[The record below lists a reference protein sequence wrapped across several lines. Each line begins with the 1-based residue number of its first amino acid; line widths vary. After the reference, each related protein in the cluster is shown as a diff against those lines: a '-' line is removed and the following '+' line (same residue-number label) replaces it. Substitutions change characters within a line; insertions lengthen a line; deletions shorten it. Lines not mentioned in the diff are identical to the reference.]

1 MDVFVTEKLVNITDG
16 TILGYLVSAGGL
28 YKVSVTSDF
37 GKAHDVQDI
46 DIADYLDV
54 PVIEVVPVGKTE
66 YAVVMSHVA
75 YLDYL
80 ADTPVDRV
88 NGNRVC
94 YGYVFQE
101 QNIVPLNS
109 QAAFD
114 RMIAEAQGALVE

>member
-28 YKVSVTSDF
+28 YKVAITSDF
-37 GKAHDVQDI
+37 GKAHGVQDM

-54 PVIEVVPVGKTE
+54 PVIEVVPAGKSE
-66 YAVVMSHVA
+66 YAVISANIA

-80 ADTPVDRV
+80 ADTPVDRL

-101 QNIVPLNS
+101 QNIVPLDS

-114 RMIAEAQGALVE
+114 RMIAEAQGTLVE